1 MWSLMTKTKTQN
13 PKPKTQNPKTRK
25 PESKN
30 MMWSLMTKTKKPKTQ
45 NPKPETRKPEK
56 PESKMPTI
64 PGLDHDQDKVMLANQ
79 TNLKS

>member
-1 MWSLMTKTKTQN
+1 
-13 PKPKTQNPKTRK
+13 
-25 PESKN
+25 
-30 MMWSLMTKTKKPKTQ
+30 MMWSLMTKTKNPKPKTQ

-64 PGLDHDQDKVMLANQ
+64 PGLDHDQDKFMLANQ